1 MYFTNAIVEDYENE
15 NGELIVDTK
24 NNIIYNINKRKK
36 YNINL
41 TTEYINNVLDIEYT
55 PTEKIKLEINEINNQ

>member
-1 MYFTNAIVEDYENE
+1 MYFTTAIVEDYEKE

-55 PTEKIKLEINEINNQ
+55 PPEKIKLEINEINNP